1 MRLNKAYKEMEWKE
15 TGMAV
20 GAVSDKMVQ
29 EGFPEEVLFGIRTR
43 ECTGDWHWRSRQRAF
58 QGEEAARAKALR

>member
-1 MRLNKAYKEMEWKE
+1 
-15 TGMAV
+15 MAV